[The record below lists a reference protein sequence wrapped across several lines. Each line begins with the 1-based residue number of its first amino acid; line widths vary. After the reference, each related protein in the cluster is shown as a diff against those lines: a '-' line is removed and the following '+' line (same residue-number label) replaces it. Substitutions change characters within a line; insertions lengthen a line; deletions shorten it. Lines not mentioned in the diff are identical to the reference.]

1 MVLNGRIGQVIGPF
15 TVNEDLLA
23 DGGVISEFTPEVT
36 HPVLTKVG
44 IQTTPYTNVKINGYT
59 IRIGKTGI
67 YELEDQVGIQSLI
80 FLDSTD
86 DKSQVDFVY

>member
-15 TVNEDLLA
+15 NKNEDLLA
-23 DGGVISEFTPEVT
+23 NGGAISEFTPEIS
-36 HPVLTKVG
+36 HPILTKVG

-67 YELEDQVGIQSLI
+67 YQLEDQVGISSLV
-80 FLDSTD
+80 FLEDTD